1 MVIRNNAIRLE
12 IERLANAA
20 MKNVLLDKDFK
31 VWYSNRG
38 SFPNTFNERI
48 VRFFATGHRPTELDR
63 ENLAIEVKRLLG

>member
-1 MVIRNNAIRLE
+1 MIIKNNAIRLE

-20 MKNVLLDKDFK
+20 MKNILLDKDFK
-31 VWYSNRG
+31 VWYSNHG

-48 VRFFATGHRPTELDR
+48 VRFFATGYRPTELDR